1 MLNTLKLLL
10 VAVLVLGVSAG
21 CSLVNSQEDDEAQ
34 FDKDQLAQ
42 VQQEPAAEFEGE
54 LLDGEEAA
62 FADYSGKPLIIN
74 FWASWCS
81 PCRAEMPELI
91 EAYETHKDDIQFIGV
106 NFRDTKAL
114 ANRFYDEFEVP
125 YESFFD
131 QSGKIGFSY
140 GVRALPATFFID
152 SEGTI
157 IDRKLGA
164 LSREEL
170 DERIDLLLDES

>member
-1 MLNTLKLLL
+1 MLKSATFFAIACVWLL
-10 VAVLVLGVSAG
+10 AGAG
-21 CSLVNSQEDDEAQ
+21 CSLTADPG
-34 FDKDQLAQ
+34 
-42 VQQEPAAEFEGE
+42 EPEPKLELETAEEFEGE
-54 LLDGEEAA
+54 LLDGEPAA
-62 FADYSGKPLIIN
+62 SADYSGKPLIIN

-152 SEGTI
+152 SDGMI
-157 IDRKLGA
+157 LGRQLGA
-164 LSREEL
+164 LDREEL
-170 DERIDLLLDES
+170 DAGIELLLGGL